1 MSDNNI
7 GFVVIG
13 RNEGER
19 LVRALDALPPPTA
32 RIVYVDSGSSDGSVE
47 MATARGV
54 RVVRLDVTH
63 AFTAGRARNEGFDA
77 LRTAYPDVEFVQFI
91 DGDCELNSD
100 WLAKAMT
107 FLSAHPEVA
116 AVCGRRRERFPEKS
130 VYNRICD
137 REWNTVVGEAE
148 ACGGDALMR
157 AGVFAAQDGF
167 NPAMM
172 AGEEPELCHR
182 IQAAGYKIW
191 RIDAEM
197 TIHDAAMFR
206 FRQWWLRGVRSGY
219 GYAQVYDQTRH
230 SDAPLYGRNIRR
242 AMIWAVAIP
251 AAALALLIIKPVLTL
266 VVLALYPLQVAR
278 IAKSTAGPDRWAYAA
293 LMTVTKFAEAQGI
306 FRFWRRGKRQAAS
319 AIIYK

>member
-1 MSDNNI
+1 MNGGNI

-19 LVRALDALPPPTA
+19 LTRALDALPAPA
-32 RIVYVDSGSSDGSVE
+32 DRVVYVDSGSTDNSIE
-47 MATARGV
+47 MANARGV
-54 RVVRLDVTH
+54 RVVHLDITH

-77 LRTAYPDVEFVQFI
+77 LLAAYPDIEFVQFI
-91 DGDCELNSD
+91 DGDCELDSG
-100 WLAKAMT
+100 WLATAVA
-107 FLSAHPEVA
+107 FLLSHPEVA

-137 REWNTVVGEAE
+137 REWNTAVGEAE

-157 AGVFAAQDGF
+157 TAVFATQAGF

-182 IQAAGYKIW
+182 IRAAGYKIW

-197 TIHDAAMFR
+197 TVHDAAMFR

-219 GYAQVYDQTRH
+219 GYAQVFDQTRN
-230 SDAPLYGRNIRR
+230 SNAPLYGRNIQR
-242 AMIWAVAIP
+242 AMIWAVLIP
-251 AAALALLIIKPVLTL
+251 VTALAFLILKPILAL
-266 VVLALYPLQVAR
+266 IVLAIYPLQVAR
-278 IAKSTAGPDRWAYAA
+278 IARSTSGRDRWAYAA

-306 FRFWRRGKRQAAS
+306 FRFWRRGKRQTAN